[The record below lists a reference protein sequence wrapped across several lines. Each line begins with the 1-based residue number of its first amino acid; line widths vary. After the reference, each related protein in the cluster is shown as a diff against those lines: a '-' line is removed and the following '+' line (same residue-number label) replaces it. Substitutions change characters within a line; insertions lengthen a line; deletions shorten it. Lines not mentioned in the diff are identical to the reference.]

1 MIINELA
8 TARKFF
14 TQRPIELM
22 ALGWFLFCW
31 FGYGFV
37 SDNLVKSS
45 HGLSARMHLFRV
57 QWMTSVLKREN
68 RILDINIIAALHQ
81 SISFFASTSIL
92 IIAGLLAVLGT
103 SDTALEIIRQLPF
116 SIKTTK
122 GMWYSKVIVL
132 LSIFVYAFFKHT
144 WALRQLNYA
153 SIMLGAMPPAH
164 EAGDKFVATAR
175 RLAMVLTMAAKH
187 LNRGLRT
194 YYFGIAALAWFVNPL
209 LFMISSGVVVLV
221 MYRREHKS
229 QIVRLL
235 NLPGEEVDIVP
246 SAHELIVSV
255 PQNSSE
261 HS

>member
-1 MIINELA
+1 MLNELS
-8 TARKFF
+8 TAWNFF
-14 TQRPIELM
+14 SQRPVEIL

-45 HGLSARMHLFRV
+45 HGLSARMHLYRV
-57 QWMTSVLKREN
+57 QWMASVLKREN
-68 RILDINIIAALHQ
+68 RILDINIISALHQ

-103 SDTALEIIRQLPF
+103 SDAALEIIRQLPF

-122 GMWYSKVIVL
+122 GMWYTKVIVL

-153 SIMLGAMPPAH
+153 SIMLGAMPSAH
-164 EAGDKFVATAR
+164 ESDTKFTASAR
-175 RLAMVLTMAAKH
+175 RLAMVLTLAAKH

-194 YYFGIAALAWFVNPL
+194 YYFGIATLSWFVNPL

-221 MYRREHKS
+221 MYRREHRS
-229 QIVRLL
+229 HIVKLL
-235 NLPGEEVDIVP
+235 NLPGEEAVAPHQNQEFSAALP
-246 SAHELIVSV
+246 SSTTT
-255 PQNSSE
+255 SD
-261 HS
+261 

>member
-1 MIINELA
+1 MVINELA
-8 TARKFF
+8 TAWKFF
-14 TQRPIELM
+14 SQRPIEII

-31 FGYGFV
+31 FGYAYV

-45 HGLSARMHLFRV
+45 HSLSARMHLYRV
-57 QWMTSVLKREN
+57 QWMTMLLKRDN

-103 SDTALEIIRQLPF
+103 SDAALEIIRQLPF

-153 SIMLGAMPPAH
+153 SIMLGAMPPAN
-164 EAGDKFVATAR
+164 ENSEKFMASAR
-175 RLAMVLTMAAKH
+175 RLAMILTLAAKH

-194 YYFGIAALAWFVNPL
+194 YYFGIATLSWFVNPL
-209 LFMISSGVVVLV
+209 LFMISSGIVVMV

-235 NLPGEEVDIVP
+235 NLPGEEVETQTTQVHP
-246 SAHELIVSV
+246 SPASPLTPERR
-255 PQNSSE
+255 
-261 HS
+261 